1 MGVSSVNTADA
12 VAKGT
17 GQQTI
22 SDLRSMMNDPRYW
35 DSNKRDEAFVAEV
48 NEGFQKLGG
57 N

>member
-1 MGVSSVNTADA
+1 
-12 VAKGT
+12 
-17 GQQTI
+17 
-22 SDLRSMMNDPRYW
+22 MMNDPRYW